1 MFIKIIIAVVI
12 AVISSGFYTAY
23 ADATIEKLYQLDY
36 TAMAAFS
43 LATVLTVLLNA
54 AASCL
59 CNRQQCGTSGKSS
72 SKGKPVEHEG
82 DREQG
87 TVKWFNVSKG
97 FGFITREN
105 GEDIFVHYRSIRG
118 QGRRRLF
125 DGQAVSF
132 YIIDSDKGLQ
142 ADDVDIEK

>member
-23 ADATIEKLYQLDY
+23 ADATIESFYSLDY
-36 TAMAAFS
+36 SAMAAFT

-54 AASCL
+54 AATCL
-59 CNRQQCGTSGKSS
+59 CNRK
-72 SKGKPVEHEG
+72 KGGNNTGEANTPAQHEG

-125 DGQAVSF
+125 DGQGVSF
-132 YIIDSDKGLQ
+132 YIIDSEKGLQ
-142 ADDVDIEK
+142 ADDVDVEK

>member
-1 MFIKIIIAVVI
+1 MLIKIIIAVVI

-23 ADATIEKLYQLDY
+23 AGTTIDTFYSLDY
-36 TAMAAFS
+36 IAMAAFT

-59 CNRQQCGTSGKSS
+59 CNKQSCSNGDDDDYQRE
-72 SKGKPVEHEG
+72 PVEHEG
-82 DREQG
+82 DRELG